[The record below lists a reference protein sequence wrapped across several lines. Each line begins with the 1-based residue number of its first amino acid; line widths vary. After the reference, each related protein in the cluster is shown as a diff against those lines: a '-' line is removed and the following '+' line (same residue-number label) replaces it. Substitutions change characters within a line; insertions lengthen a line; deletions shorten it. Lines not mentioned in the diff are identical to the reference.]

1 MAVAALA
8 GFSGEAMAA
17 VNLKTASGWL
27 ESAYIEWELQNNAA
41 SYNVYVQEVGGTATK
56 IDNELVRDYG
66 TYGRADVVGIKAG
79 QYTLSVVPV
88 DANGAEL
95 TDEKTTSDV
104 LNVAAYD
111 RSGYAHFNYND
122 GIGAYNNDGTLKT
135 GAKVLYVY
143 AGNAKTITCDV
154 INSSKGTSQTFTGLQ
169 AIIGA
174 YEKGLDTTPLD
185 VRILGTITDSD
196 MDAFGSSAEG
206 LQIKG
211 KKNTTPMNIT
221 IEGIGND
228 ATIWGFG
235 MLLRNALSVELRN
248 FAVMLCMDDCI
259 SVDTDNSH
267 LWIHNLDLFYGK
279 AGSASDQAKGDGT
292 VDIKSDSQNITV
304 SYCHFWDSG
313 KSSLCGMKSESGPNW
328 ITYHHNWFDHSD
340 SRHPR
345 IRTMSVHVY
354 NNYFDGN
361 SKYGI
366 GATLGAN
373 AFVENNYFRNC
384 KYPMM
389 ISKQGSDNLDPDGN
403 GTFSGE
409 AGGMIK
415 SFGNVMITP
424 KSYIKHTDSATSFD
438 AYEATTRDELVP
450 DTYKTVSGSYTY
462 SNFDTDAT
470 NFYLNNYICD
480 EAADVPSIVTGD
492 LGAGR
497 IAHGDFQW
505 TFNNSTEDSNYSV
518 IAGLKTALQNYKSS
532 LKGFFGA
539 SFDNSDNNGEDNG
552 DNNGD
557 ENGEENGDDNSDNN
571 GDDNS
576 DTPAVEGSS
585 MICVFTGMKPS
596 NTDFFTISG
605 NCSNSKGT
613 ATVDGVTYT
622 ECLKM
627 ESATS
632 IAFTTTKAAKL
643 KVVFADSETV
653 SIKINGTKY
662 KSSDLAT
669 ESNVLLTAIE
679 AGSYELTKGDS
690 RNVFYIGVFYDETEN
705 GDDNSTTG
713 VENIIFNNAQ
723 TETIYDLQGRKIRT
737 ITNPGLYIINGKKV
751 IVK

>member
-1 MAVAALA
+1 MNSKSLICGMAIAALA
-8 GFSGEAMAA
+8 GLSGQASAA

-27 ESAYIEWELQNNAA
+27 ESAYVEWDILAGA
-41 SYNVYVQEVGGTATK
+41 STYHVYYQENGGEAK
-56 IDNELVRDYG
+56 QLDAELVRDYG

-79 QYTLSVVPV
+79 QYTLTVVPV
-88 DANGAEL
+88 DANGTEL
-95 TDEKTTSDV
+95 TSEKATTESLTV
-104 LNVAAYD
+104 SAHD
-111 RSGYAHFNYND
+111 RSGYAHFGYNE

-143 AGNAKTITCDV
+143 ADNAKTITCDV
-154 INSSKGTSQTFTGLQ
+154 VNSSKGTAATFTGLQ

-174 YEKGLDTTPLD
+174 YEKGLDSTPLD

-211 KKNTTPMNIT
+211 KKNTIPMNIT

-235 MLLRNALSVELRN
+235 MLLRNCLSVELRN

-279 AGSASDQAKGDGT
+279 TGGDSDQAKGDGT

-361 SKYGI
+361 AKYGV
-366 GATLGAN
+366 GATMGAN

-389 ISKQGSDNLDPDGN
+389 ISKQGSDQLDPDGN

-424 KSYIKHTDSATSFD
+424 KSYIKHTDSATNFD
-438 AYEATTRDELVP
+438 AYEASTRDEQVP
-450 DTYKTVSGSYTY
+450 ATYKTISGGNTY

-480 EAADVPSIVTGD
+480 EAADVPGIVTGQ

-497 IAHGDFQW
+497 NGHGDFQW
-505 TFNNSTEDSNYSV
+505 TFNNSTEDSNYAV
-518 IAGLKTALQNYKSS
+518 IAGLKSALQSYKSS

-539 SFDNSDNNGEDNG
+539 SFDNSGST
-552 DNNGD
+552 
-557 ENGEENGDDNSDNN
+557 EEPETPETPEEPETPDTP
-571 GDDNS
+571 
-576 DTPAVEGSS
+576 DTPAVEGDSQ
-585 MICVFTGMKPS
+585 ICVFTGMTPS
-596 NTDFFTISG
+596 NTTFFTISG

-613 ATVDGVTYT
+613 ATVDGETYT

-632 IAFTTTKAAKL
+632 IKFTTTKSAKL
-643 KVVFADSETV
+643 KVVFASTETV
-653 SIKINGTKY
+653 SIKLDGTKF
-662 KSSDLAT
+662 KSGDLST

-679 AGSYELTKGDS
+679 AGDHELTKNDS
-690 RNVFYIGVFYDETEN
+690 RNVFYIGVFYDEEGN
-705 GDDNSTTG
+705 GDDKPTTG
-713 VENIIFNNAQ
+713 IESIQLNNNAA
-723 TETIYDLQGRKIRT
+723 EGIYDLQGRQLRSIAK
-737 ITNPGLYIINGKKV
+737 PGIYIVNGKKV
-751 IVK
+751 MVK